1 MKERGIM
8 TTRDKRPVGAR
19 GFTLIELLVAIMAG
33 LLVAAAAVSFSRQ
46 STRFFSQEAR
56 IAAAQMSVLAGFQR
70 LQADVARAAYM
81 ASTDMRR
88 DETFDRLCA
97 PNFSNWPG
105 TVQNLTG
112 LRVHAES
119 GKPDVIRVAGNLSS
133 AEMFPVLTIEQ
144 EGSGHAVYLQENNG
158 PMTRAGFLTGG
169 AGDSAFQEVFRTG
182 RLLRILDQQGKLTF
196 EVIASASYSSVPTIK
211 TAGPLPMKAELS
223 EATGATGAPCGIAGF
238 GIGVLANPVSMV
250 EYRIEDLKSSNVSPY
265 DETIFADEFQVAG
278 ADDNR
283 TELVRRELL
292 FTFPETDPGD
302 PPPTDLEEGS
312 SPEIVAEYAVDL
324 KAGVWRTD
332 STGKLEYIDFEDHA
346 AKLTASASAPTDVPG
361 AFPTGPTAI
370 RSLNLRLV
378 VRSREADREA
388 NVDTTDLPA
397 GFMLRAPMPNG
408 RWARARTLTAEV
420 TLMNHRGDAW

>member
-1 MKERGIM
+1 MMERGIM
-8 TTRDKRPVGAR
+8 ATRDRRPVGAR
-19 GFTLIELLVAIMAG
+19 GFTLIELLVAILAG

-81 ASTDMRR
+81 ATTDMQR
-88 DETFDRLCA
+88 DHEFDRLCA
-97 PNFSNWPG
+97 PNFTNWPG

-112 LRVHAES
+112 LRIAAEA
-119 GKPDVIRVAGNLSS
+119 GKPDVIRVTGNLSS

-158 PMTRAGFLTGG
+158 PMTRAGFATGG
-169 AGDSAFQEVFRTG
+169 AGDSAFQEVFREG
-182 RLLRILDQQGKLTF
+182 RLLRILDQQGKLSF
-196 EVIASASYSSVPTIK
+196 EVIAESSYTTVPKIR
-211 TAGPLPMKAELS
+211 TAGPLPLKSELS

-250 EYRIEDLKSSNVSPY
+250 EYRIEDLKAADISPY
-265 DETIFADEFQVAG
+265 KETVFASEYQVAG

-292 FTFPETDPGD
+292 FTFPETDPAD
-302 PPPTDLEEGS
+302 PPPSLAEGS

-332 STGKLEYIDFEDHA
+332 TTGKLEYIDFEDHA

-361 AFPTGPTAI
+361 TFPTGPTAI

-378 VRSREADREA
+378 VRSREADREV
-388 NVDTTDLPA
+388 NVDTSDLPA
-397 GFMLRAPMPNG
+397 GFMLRTPMPNG